1 MARGGKRAQR
11 AKNLQQGNRT
21 SFAQSA
27 GVSRTFQGGKG
38 GGAWQGKGGGS
49 KSQSVESVTT
59 RPGSGRVTIR
69 KTGGDNSVSG
79 GLPGARIG
87 PNLAARQ
94 GSSQKKVPT
103 TPRRGA
109 AQGRGGSTQ

>member
-11 AKNLQQGNRT
+11 AKTLQQGSRK

-49 KSQSVESVTT
+49 KSQSVDAVVT

-79 GLPGARIG
+79 SLPGARIG
-87 PNLAARQ
+87 PNLAAQQ
-94 GSSQKKVPT
+94 GRSRPKTPT
-103 TPRRGA
+103 VTRRGA

>member
-11 AKNLQQGNRT
+11 AKTLQQGSRK

-49 KSQSVESVTT
+49 KSQSVDAVVT
-59 RPGSGRVTIR
+59 RPGSGRVIT
-69 KTGGDNSVSG
+69 VS
-79 GLPGARIG
+79 LRSSMDLRVRQKDMRAYAKAFPMFSLF
-87 PNLAARQ
+87 LATMEA
-94 GSSQKKVPT
+94 SPPT
-103 TPRRGA
+103 
-109 AQGRGGSTQ
+109 